1 MSNLISGLSIDITLN
16 SLKLEKGL
24 RSVRQ
29 HLRATQSEA
38 NASFQEWKHG
48 EKSLNSYNRVVESS
62 TKHID
67 AQKKTLE
74 ELKKRQTELTN
85 ARNDSLD
92 ADGNAT
98 KETKK
103 LNDELIRNAREISE
117 VENKLGFHE
126 RQLAKVKEEYKA
138 FVKEQELANNKWN
151 IFGKKIE
158 ESGKKLTNFG
168 NKMQS
173 LGGNLTNKITK
184 PALGA
189 TTAIAG
195 MFTGLGV
202 KRLVAIDE
210 ANAKMRGLGHDAE
223 KYAETVSNAVDGTLL
238 TYAEGM
244 DITAGALSAGVK
256 EGKELEK
263 YIRLVGNASAGSGRQ
278 ASETAQIFNRV
289 VGGGKLM
296 TQELNMIEDGMPG
309 FSKEMAK
316 HLGVPQEEFRK
327 MVTEGKVSS
336 DDFLT
341 VMDDFSGELSK
352 EMAKTFPGLVKNTFS
367 RIGKLGEV
375 FWSGTYDKLKDQ
387 LAKFAELLTSD
398 ELKKTFA
405 EWGKKFADFVEKII
419 NGIYKLIK
427 WWTSLSDTTKKI
439 IGILGL
445 VTVAIGPVILMVG
458 KFITTIGTIMT
469 VVGPVMSGIA
479 KLGGVIGI
487 LTNPIT
493 LAIAGITALVTG
505 FVLAYKKIEP
515 FKNLIDGIIEKII
528 KFKDKI
534 TDVIN
539 KLIAIIGSFKRILTG
554 ESKDYTEWVFLQS
567 LGISPELADK
577 LTEFANKLKE
587 KLDLITGV
595 ISGFIN
601 AFKNSGDESE
611 QNIIKKHLKSLGV
624 SEKVA
629 EFVVS
634 FGDNLKKSF
643 DKISG
648 IITSFKNIITG
659 ESKDYDEWVF
669 LQSLG
674 ISPKLAD
681 KLTNIAT
688 TIKEKLDLI
697 KDVVENVK
705 KSFTSDEMSLLEALG
720 FSDSQIEMIQKFV
733 DLLVDKFNTIKSAF
747 DEVMSFVKSLFNDF
761 KTWWDSDGA
770 MIIESIGI
778 VFDKIFIFIKD
789 LTQRVFGI
797 IEGIFATVLPLL
809 LTVWTENWDA
819 IKLGT
824 FIVWEAIKLFIGTVM
839 DLIQGI
845 ISTVSAIIQGD
856 WSRAWEIIKETAFS
870 ILGRLWE
877 FISNV
882 FFKIKDYVVT
892 KTEEMKTKFKEKLA
906 EMLTQTISKFLG
918 IYNSAKEKVTN
929 MKNTVVN
936 YITDMKNATIQRL
949 RDMLNGTIN
958 KFSDMYTTAK
968 NKARDMKNKVVDFF
982 IEMKDKALKQ
992 FKEMVDG
999 AKALPGKIKKAII
1012 DGKSKAVEGIK
1023 SLGNS
1028 MVDKLGEVVNG
1039 VIGGINKVMEKIG
1052 IDKSIS
1058 EWPVPSFSTG
1068 TQQGSPSRKFVRNGR
1083 IAEDTMALVG
1093 DRGPGNGK
1101 GTREIVEFPNGKVGL
1116 FDNNQTIFAPKGTRI
1131 FNNRQTEDILAN
1143 IPRFSIGT
1151 WVKDKYQK
1159 GKNKVKSGINWA
1171 SNKVTD
1177 LLDAPRTVFN
1187 SIVSSFYDGFSGFKG
1202 FAKDLGKGMWNQAK
1216 SGLYSWLKGRFS
1228 EAGEG
1233 RKQNFMDFPMTT
1245 IYSPNRPIPGYPFNG
1260 GRHWGIDYGTPSNT
1274 NITAPSAGT
1283 VTRQSDYGG
1292 GIVARLKQANG
1303 FVQYFLHMN
1312 SVSTGRKKAGDSV
1325 GKSGNTGRY
1334 TTGPH
1339 LHWQVEKGTNF
1350 LQNRN
1355 TVNPLSIIKKHALG
1369 GIINRE
1375 GLYLLGEND
1384 KEEVVIPMERQNEAM
1399 KLVTYVAE
1407 KLKSSNSTQTKHI
1420 PNIPTSRNQNKDTSQ
1435 DEQVELL
1442 KQQINELKKS
1452 NELLMSIS
1460 EKTIDVSLSAKEV
1473 ASKTYKEVNR
1483 LIESDKNRRARLV

>member
-316 HLGVPQEEFRK
+316 HLNVPQEEFRK

-445 VTVAIGPVILMVG
+445 VTVAMGPVILMVG

-515 FKNLIDGIIEKII
+515 FRNIIDSVVEKIVE
-528 KFKDKI
+528 FKDKVV
-534 TDVIN
+534 D
-539 KLIAIIGSFKRILTG
+539 AIDKIKNVFGSFKRIL
-554 ESKDYTEWVFLQS
+554 
-567 LGISPELADK
+567 
-577 LTEFANKLKE
+577 
-587 KLDLITGV
+587 
-595 ISGFIN
+595 
-601 AFKNSGDESE
+601 
-611 QNIIKKHLKSLGV
+611 
-624 SEKVA
+624 
-629 EFVVS
+629 
-634 FGDNLKKSF
+634 
-643 DKISG
+643 
-648 IITSFKNIITG
+648 TG

-697 KDVVENVK
+697 KNVVENVK
-705 KSFTSDEMSLLEALG
+705 ESFKSDDKTSILEALG
-720 FSDSQIEMIQKFV
+720 FNDNQIETIQKFT
-733 DLLVDKFNTIKSAF
+733 DLLVDKFNTIKLAF
-747 DEVMSFVKSLFNDF
+747 GEVMSFIKSLFNDF

-770 MIIESIGI
+770 MIIESIKI
-778 VFDKIFIFIKD
+778 VFDKVFTFIKD

-819 IKLGT
+819 VKLVIS
-824 FIVWEAIKLFIGTVM
+824 IVWEAIKLVVGTAM

-870 ILGRLWE
+870 ILGRVWE

-918 IYNSAKEKVTN
+918 IYNSVKEKVTN

-949 RDMLNGTIN
+949 KDMLNGTIN

-982 IEMKDKALKQ
+982 IEMKNKALNQ

-1039 VIGGINKVMEKIG
+1039 VIGGINKVMSKIG
-1052 IDKSIS
+1052 IDKEIS

-1093 DRGPGNGK
+1093 DRGQGNGK

-1187 SIVSSFYDGFSGFKG
+1187 SIVSSFYDGFTGFKG
-1202 FAKDLGKGMWNQAK
+1202 FAKDFGKGMWNQAK

-1233 RKQNFMDFPMTT
+1233 RKQNFMDYPMTT

-1260 GRHWGIDYGTPSNT
+1260 GRHWGVDYGTPSNT

-1283 VTRQSDYGG
+1283 VTRQNDYGG

-1325 GKSGNTGRY
+1325 GRSGNTGRY